1 MRLLIQDV
9 DNPAEMIA
17 DDRPEIER
25 IPVTV
30 YFEPSYTRTWR
41 DGLEQAVGVARRAK
55 WVGCGDGQIELR
67 KFPNTS
73 TWKAWDTKA
82 DYPAII
88 GWGIGQI
95 R

>member
-1 MRLLIQDV
+1 M
-9 DNPAEMIA
+9 
-17 DDRPEIER
+17 
-25 IPVTV
+25 
-30 YFEPSYTRTWR
+30 
-41 DGLEQAVGVARRAK
+41 EQAVGVARRAK

-95 R
+95 RYLRLMFSDGVVCQGLGCQLVGYWTLREGT